1 MNKEKGFF
9 SKLIEHF
16 ATKRKLNKMT
26 IKYNVKCE
34 EYEEARRRNDS
45 EKKVREHMKEAYE
58 QSIKE
63 LTKEKIDL
71 QIRLDK
77 SEENIKTLRRK
88 IRETNK
94 KNKLKKEKENE
105 K

>member
-1 MNKEKGFF
+1 MNKEKGLF

-63 LTKEKIDL
+63 LTKEKTDL

-94 KNKLKKEKENE
+94 RNKLKKEKENE

>member
-1 MNKEKGFF
+1 MNKEKNFF

-16 ATKRKLNKMT
+16 ATKGKLNKMT

-34 EYEEARRRNDS
+34 EYDEARRRNDI

-63 LTKEKIDL
+63 LTKEKIDI
-71 QIRLDK
+71 QIKLDK
-77 SEENIKTLRRK
+77 SEEDMKTLRRK
-88 IRETNK
+88 IREMNK

>member
-1 MNKEKGFF
+1 MNKDKGFF
-9 SKLIEHF
+9 SRLIEHF
-16 ATKRKLNKMT
+16 ATKTKLNKMT

-34 EYEEARRRNDS
+34 EYDEARRRNDS
-45 EKKVREHMKEAYE
+45 EKKVREHMKETYE
-58 QSIKE
+58 QSLKE
-63 LTKEKIDL
+63 ITKEKIDL

-77 SEENIKTLRRK
+77 SEENIKTLRMK
-88 IRETNK
+88 IREMNK

>member
-16 ATKRKLNKMT
+16 ATKGKLNKMT

-34 EYEEARRRNDS
+34 EYDEARRKNDI

-58 QSIKE
+58 QSLKE
-63 LTKEKIDL
+63 ITKEKIDL

-77 SEENIKTLRRK
+77 SEEELKTL
-88 IRETNK
+88 
-94 KNKLKKEKENE
+94 KEKSE

>member
-16 ATKRKLNKMT
+16 ATRRKLNKLR
-26 IKYNVKCE
+26 IKYDIKCE

-63 LTKEKIDL
+63 LTKEKIDI

-77 SEENIKTLRRK
+77 SEEDIKILRRK
-88 IRETNK
+88 IREMNK

>member
-9 SKLIEHF
+9 SRLYEHF
-16 ATKRKLNKMT
+16 STRTKLNRM
-26 IKYNVKCE
+26 IIARDVARE
-34 EYEEARRRNDS
+34 ERDDYKTRCDT

-58 QSIKE
+58 QSLKE

-71 QIRLDK
+71 QIKLDK
-77 SEENIKTLRRK
+77 SEEDMKTLRRK
-88 IRETNK
+88 IREINK
-94 KNKLKKEKENE
+94 KNKLRKEKENE

>member
-1 MNKEKGFF
+1 MNKEKGLF

-34 EYEEARRRNDS
+34 EYEEVRRRNDV
-45 EKKVREHMKEAYE
+45 EKKVREHMKETYE

-63 LTKEKIDL
+63 LTKEKTDL

-94 KNKLKKEKENE
+94 RNKLKKEKENE

>member
-1 MNKEKGFF
+1 
-9 SKLIEHF
+9 
-16 ATKRKLNKMT
+16 MT

-63 LTKEKIDL
+63 LTKEKIDI
-71 QIRLDK
+71 QIKLDK
-77 SEENIKTLRRK
+77 SEEDMKTLRRK
-88 IRETNK
+88 IREMNK